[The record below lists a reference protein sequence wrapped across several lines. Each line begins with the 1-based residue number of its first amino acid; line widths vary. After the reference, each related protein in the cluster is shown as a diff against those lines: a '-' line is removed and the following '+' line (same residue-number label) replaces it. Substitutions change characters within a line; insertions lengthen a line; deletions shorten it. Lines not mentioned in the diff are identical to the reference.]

1 MMRLIPERR
10 GAGTLIAA
18 EGWAKLPPRNKG
30 REIAMD
36 VVERVKSILFTPD
49 TEWKVIAHE
58 PGDAAYLFTNYVV
71 FLAAIPAIA
80 GFIGLSI
87 VGVSPPNGSTVR
99 VPLLAGLIH
108 AIVGYLLT
116 FVIVYVVAV
125 IIDMLAPTFAAE
137 KNFANAL
144 KLAVYSYTPAWIA
157 GIFMLMPGL
166 RFLGILGLYGLY
178 LLWKG
183 LPPLMNAPQEKSL
196 GYAAAIVA
204 CAIVI
209 SLVVTAILS
218 ALLL

>member
-1 MMRLIPERR
+1 
-10 GAGTLIAA
+10 
-18 EGWAKLPPRNKG
+18 
-30 REIAMD
+30 MD

-49 TEWKVIAHE
+49 TEWKVIAQE
-58 PGDAAYLFTNYVV
+58 PGDPAYLFTNYVV

-144 KLAVYSYTPAWIA
+144 KLAVYSYTPAWVA

-209 SLVVTAILS
+209 SLVVTAVLS
-218 ALLL
+218 ALVL

>member
-18 EGWAKLPPRNKG
+18 EGWAKLRLAIRR

-49 TEWKVIAHE
+49 TEWKVIAQE
-58 PGDAAYLFTNYVV
+58 PGDPAYLFTNYVV

-144 KLAVYSYTPAWIA
+144 KLAVYSYTPAWVA

-209 SLVVTAILS
+209 SLVVTAVLS
-218 ALLL
+218 ALVL